1 MRKISM
7 LLLAAV
13 VVVVTACSST
23 SDTASGEKPSG
34 VIADSYVV
42 KATVQSINY
51 KTRMAT
57 FKTDDGIVF
66 SKRIEDDVKK
76 IQQIKKGDVITARY
90 IESIAVEVRKPDEA
104 KKGAAASTYS
114 YVDVN
119 EAGKKPHKTK
129 VQVSEMRAVVIDVK
143 YSKRLITLQSP
154 DGRTATFTVSDE
166 VENFKNIKKKD
177 EVVVTYTESVMY
189 SIGK

>member
-23 SDTASGEKPSG
+23 SDTASGEKPGG

-104 KKGAAASTYS
+104 KRAPPRPRTVMWMS
-114 YVDVN
+114 
-119 EAGKKPHKTK
+119 
-129 VQVSEMRAVVIDVK
+129 MRPA
-143 YSKRLITLQSP
+143 RSP
-154 DGRTATFTVSDE
+154 TRPRCRCPR
-166 VENFKNIKKKD
+166 
-177 EVVVTYTESVMY
+177 
-189 SIGK
+189 